1 MRRWQLGIGVGL
13 CCLIA
18 GLLLVN
24 AGSVRQPIR
33 IGILHSLS
41 GTMAISEVAV
51 RDAALLAVE
60 EINQRGG
67 LLGRPVEAVVV
78 DGESDWEVFAQEA
91 ERLIVEEQVEV
102 IFGCWTSACRK
113 TVRPV
118 FERLNHLLIYPVQY
132 EGLETSP
139 NIVYTGASPN
149 QQIVPAVK
157 WSLDNL
163 GKRFFLVGSDY
174 VFPHTANAI
183 IRDQVTAL
191 RGEIVGEAYV
201 PLGSAAVD
209 DIVAQIVASQP
220 DVILNTINGDSN
232 IAFFRALRAA
242 GIAASDI
249 PTVSFSIAEPELL
262 TMNLDDVVGDYAAW
276 NYFQSV
282 QSPENSAFVASFRAR
297 YGQDRV
303 VSDPME
309 AAYFGVYMWAQ
320 AVEQAQSAD
329 VNLVRETILDQS
341 FNSPGGIVYVDAQ
354 TQHTWKTVRIGQINA
369 DGQFTIVWSSQ
380 TPVRPVPY
388 PPSRSQQ
395 AWDDFLSNLYIGWGS
410 NWANPGTGG

>member
-1 MRRWQLGIGVGL
+1 VK
-13 CCLIA
+13 
-18 GLLLVN
+18 
-24 AGSVRQPIR
+24 
-33 IGILHSLS
+33 
-41 GTMAISEVAV
+41 
-51 RDAALLAVE
+51 DAALLAVE

-67 LLGRPVEAVVV
+67 LLGRPVEALVV
-78 DGESDWEVFAQEA
+78 DGRSDWGVFAQEA

-132 EGLETSP
+132 EGLEVSP

-157 WSLDNL
+157 WSMDNL

-242 GIAASDI
+242 GIAAADI

-262 TMNLDDVVGDYAAW
+262 TMNLADVVGDYAAW

-282 QSPENSAFVASFRAR
+282 QSPENEAFLASFRAR

-320 AVEQAQSAD
+320 AVTEAQSPA
-329 VNLVRETILDQS
+329 VHLVREALKDQS

-369 DGQFTIVWSSQ
+369 DGQFNIVWSSQ

-395 AWDDFLSNLYIGWGS
+395 AWNNVLDTLYTGWGG